1 MKTADLTGAIESW
14 IDTEGPCVV
23 QRQGS
28 SDHAHRSRSSSGSSG
43 RPVKRSFTIGGHR
56 TSISLEAPF
65 WEALKAA
72 AAHEGVP
79 VSRLIA
85 RIDKDREGCGL
96 SSAVRLWLFA
106 RRRDG
111 AP

>member
-1 MKTADLTGAIESW
+1 M
-14 IDTEGPCVV
+14 

-28 SDHAHRSRSSSGSSG
+28 SDDARRPRGPTG
-43 RPVKRSFTIGGHR
+43 RPVKRSFAIGGHR

-72 AAHEGVP
+72 ATQEGVP

-85 RIDKDREGCGL
+85 RIDMDREGCGL
-96 SSAVRLWLFA
+96 SSAVRIWLFA

-111 AP
+111 AV

>member
-1 MKTADLTGAIESW
+1 
-14 IDTEGPCVV
+14 V
-23 QRQGS
+23 QRPEGS
-28 SDHAHRSRSSSGSSG
+28 SRDARRPRGPGG

-79 VSRLIA
+79 LSRLIA

-106 RRRDG
+106 RSRAG
-111 AP
+111 GSC